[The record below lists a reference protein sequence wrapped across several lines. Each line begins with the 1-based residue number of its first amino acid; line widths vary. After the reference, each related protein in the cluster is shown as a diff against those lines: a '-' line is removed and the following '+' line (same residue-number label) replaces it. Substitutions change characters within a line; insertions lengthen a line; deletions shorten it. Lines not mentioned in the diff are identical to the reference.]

1 MPILLPNVLDFISRS
16 LEQTT
21 RLGARLGELALPG
34 DVIALSGELGAG
46 KTAFASGFGLGFGAR
61 EPVTSPTFVF
71 AHEHR
76 RATDSVRL
84 YHMDCYRLSGAVDAD
99 SIGLSD
105 MLAGDAVLLI
115 EWPERILPLLP
126 AERLWITLEAMDDEP
141 TRRRIE
147 FQATGTRPEALLD
160 TFRRRAFGG

>member
-1 MPILLPNVLDFISRS
+1 MPILPPNVLDFVSHS

-34 DVIALSGELGAG
+34 DMIALSGELGAG
-46 KTAFASGFGLGFGAR
+46 KTAFATGFGLGFGAR

-76 RATDSVRL
+76 RVADRVRL
-84 YHMDCYRLSGAVDAD
+84 YHIDCYRLNAATDAD

-105 MLAGDAVLLI
+105 MLMGDTVLLV

-126 AERLWITLEAMDDEP
+126 AGRLWITLEPIEDEP
-141 TRRRIE
+141 TRRRIQ
-147 FQATGTRPEALLD
+147 FQAVGDRSEALLD
-160 TFRRRAFGG
+160 MFRRRAFGG

>member
-1 MPILLPNVLDFISRS
+1 MPILPPNVLDFVSHS
-16 LEQTT
+16 LEQTV
-21 RLGARLGELALPG
+21 RLGARLGELVLPG
-34 DVIALSGELGAG
+34 DVITLSGELGAG

-76 RATDSVRL
+76 RAADKVKL
-84 YHMDCYRLSGAVDAD
+84 YHIDCYRLSGVVDAD

-105 MLAGDAVLLI
+105 MLAGDAVLLV

-126 AERLWITLEAMDDEP
+126 IERLSITLDVLDEAP
-141 TRRRIE
+141 TRRQMQ
-147 FQATGTRPEALLD
+147 FHATGERAETLLD
-160 TFRRRAFGG
+160 TFRKRAFGG

>member
-1 MPILLPNVLDFISRS
+1 MPILPPNAIDFISRS

-21 RLGARLGELALPG
+21 RLGARLGELAQPG

-46 KTAFASGFGLGFGAR
+46 KTAFAAGFGPGFGAL
-61 EPVTSPTFVF
+61 EAVSSPTFVF

-76 RATDSVRL
+76 RSADRVRL
-84 YHMDCYRLSGAVDAD
+84 YHIDCYRLDGALDAD

-105 MLAGDAVLLI
+105 MLAGEAVLLI

-126 AERLWITLEAMDDEP
+126 AERLWITLAAVDDEP
-141 TRRRIE
+141 TRRQIT
-147 FQATGTRPEALLD
+147 FQASGARSEALLEQ
-160 TFRRRAFGG
+160 FRRRAFGG